1 MSDKLFSSITTVLNG
16 NNYHDWKFA
25 VSMILKHRGCYDVV
39 TGTESQPPT
48 SDATGLA
55 AWKKKADD
63 GLTVIGLTVD
73 SSQYTFIR
81 ESTNGVEAWQALKD
95 QYEKN
100 TRATRISLK
109 RQFFGFQHDPHVP
122 MQIYIAGITD
132 LAAKLTGI
140 GITLSADDI
149 TDVLIFNLAPAYS
162 SLAST
167 LMATKG
173 DLKVAEV
180 TSALLEEER
189 RLGGGTTDRS
199 DVTPYSLYGKASA
212 APGRTASTCFRCGRK
227 GHLLK
232 DCSAQKHFSGGPI
245 TPEMEEEARR
255 KASSFRSKTLMS
267 RAFDLNNAVSVTY

>member
-1 MSDKLFSSITTVLNG
+1 MSDKLFSTITTILNG
-16 NNYHDWKFA
+16 DNYHDWKFA
-25 VSMILKHRGCYDVV
+25 VGMILKHRGCFDVV
-39 TGTESQPPT
+39 TGIETQPSS

-81 ESTNGVEAWQALKD
+81 ASTNGVEAWQALKD

-122 MQIYIAGITD
+122 MQTYIAGITD

-173 DLKVAEV
+173 DLKVSEV

-189 RLGGGTTDRS
+189 RLGGGTSDR
-199 DVTPYSLYGKASA
+199 DAAYALYGKGSA
-212 APGRTASTCFRCGRK
+212 GPGRSAPTCFRCGRK
-227 GHLLK
+227 GHRLK
-232 DCSAQKHFSGGPI
+232 ECSAQKHFNGGPI
-245 TPEMEEEARR
+245 TAEMEEEARR
-255 KASSFRSKTLMS
+255 KASSFQSKAS
-267 RAFDLNNAVSVTY
+267 ASQAVDLNHAISVSY